1 MLDIIRRILRLSGKT
16 KSKLLLSFAI
26 GFLESVMPSLSL
38 LFMFFSFR
46 WYLAGDIRMKRIIW
60 VALFLLCSLV
70 LRFIFKLLEYRLQS
84 GAGYEMVCNQRL
96 ALGEKLLHLPMSF
109 YHDTDA
115 GELSSVVNDDL
126 VFVEGMAMS
135 FLSKIISAM
144 ISIVLLML
152 TLLILDFR
160 IALLALLAYPFAILV
175 HHQTQQIYQRKS
187 KERQTAHAAT
197 SSVMLEYLHGI
208 YVVKAFRITGIQ
220 KKRLEGVLKNLEMT
234 SYDFEMAGMPYMT
247 LYFVIFNLFTAVIL
261 FAVAFFFSDGSLPL
275 EKTLLLVIIA
285 FSVYAP
291 METLGMTSG
300 ILRLMNE
307 CIHRME
313 TVLETPDMDKQGES
327 ITPAAFDIRFRNVSF
342 SYGEKQVLTGI
353 DFYAPEKTLTAIVG
367 PSGSGKSTLLSLIA
381 RFHDAKSGTV
391 EIGGVDVRKMRS
403 DVVLRNISF
412 IFQKVYLFH
421 NTIEAN
427 LRFGNPNAAFA
438 DIREAAKKAHCHEF
452 IEKMANGYQTV
463 IGEGGVTLSGGERQ
477 RIAIARALLKDAP
490 IILLDEAT
498 VNIDPENELLI
509 QEAIDALIREKTVFV
524 VAHKLSPIK
533 NAQQIIVLNQD
544 GRVQETGTH
553 EALIREGGAYR
564 RLWDLQARTNAWN
577 I

>member
-16 KSKLLLSFAI
+16 KSKLLLSFAV

-234 SYDFEMAGMPYMT
+234 SYDFEMDGMPYMT

-391 EIGGVDVRKMRS
+391 EIGGVDVRRVRS

>member
-16 KSKLLLSFAI
+16 KSKLLLSFAV

-234 SYDFEMAGMPYMT
+234 SYDFEMDGMPYMT

-391 EIGGVDVRKMRS
+391 EIGGVDVRRMRS

>member
-16 KSKLLLSFAI
+16 KSKLLLSFAV

-46 WYLAGDIRMKRIIW
+46 WYLAGNIRMKRIIW

-84 GAGYEMVCNQRL
+84 GAGYEIVCNQRL

-275 EKTLLLVIIA
+275 EKTLLLVITA

-391 EIGGVDVRKMRS
+391 EIGGVDVRRMRS

>member
-16 KSKLLLSFAI
+16 KSKLLLSFAV

-208 YVVKAFRITGIQ
+208 YVVKAFRIMGIQ

-234 SYDFEMAGMPYMT
+234 SYDFEMDGMPYMT

-275 EKTLLLVIIA
+275 EKTLLLVITA

-391 EIGGVDVRKMRS
+391 EIGGVDVRRMRS

>member
-1 MLDIIRRILRLSGKT
+1 MLDIIRKILRLSGKT
-16 KSKLLLSFAI
+16 KSKLLLSFAV

-275 EKTLLLVIIA
+275 EKTLLLVITA

-391 EIGGVDVRKMRS
+391 EIGGVDVRRMRS

>member
-16 KSKLLLSFAI
+16 KSKLLLSFAV

-234 SYDFEMAGMPYMT
+234 SYDFEMDGMPYMT

-275 EKTLLLVIIA
+275 EKTLLLVITA

-391 EIGGVDVRKMRS
+391 EIGGVDVRRMRS

>member
-16 KSKLLLSFAI
+16 KSKLLLSFAV

-220 KKRLEGVLKNLEMT
+220 KKRLESVLKNLEMT

-391 EIGGVDVRKMRS
+391 EIGGVDVRRMRS

>member
-16 KSKLLLSFAI
+16 KSKLLLSFAV

-38 LFMFFSFR
+38 LFMCFSFR

-84 GAGYEMVCNQRL
+84 GAGYEIVCNQRL

-275 EKTLLLVIIA
+275 EKTLLLVITA

-391 EIGGVDVRKMRS
+391 EIGGVDVRRMRS

>member
-16 KSKLLLSFAI
+16 KSKLLLSFAV

-391 EIGGVDVRKMRS
+391 EIGGVDVRRVRS

>member
-16 KSKLLLSFAI
+16 KSKLLLSFAV

-84 GAGYEMVCNQRL
+84 GAGYEIVCNQRL

-391 EIGGVDVRKMRS
+391 EIGGVDVRRMRS

-421 NTIEAN
+421 DTIEAN

>member
-16 KSKLLLSFAI
+16 KSKLLLSFAV

-391 EIGGVDVRKMRS
+391 EIGGVDIRRMRS

>member
-16 KSKLLLSFAI
+16 KSKLLLSFAV

-275 EKTLLLVIIA
+275 EKTLLLVITA

-381 RFHDAKSGTV
+381 RFHDAKRGTV
-391 EIGGVDVRKMRS
+391 EIGGVDVRRVRS

>member
-16 KSKLLLSFAI
+16 KSKLLLSFAV

-275 EKTLLLVIIA
+275 EKTLLLVITA

-391 EIGGVDVRKMRS
+391 EIGGVDVRRVRS

-477 RIAIARALLKDAP
+477 RIAIARPLLKDAP

>member
-1 MLDIIRRILRLSGKT
+1 MLDIIRRVLRLSGKT
-16 KSKLLLSFAI
+16 KSKLLLSFAV
-26 GFLESVMPSLSL
+26 GFLESVTPSLPL
-38 LFMFFSFR
+38 LFMFFSLR
-46 WYLAGDIRMKRIIW
+46 WYLAGDIRMDHIVW

-70 LRFIFKLLEYRLQS
+70 LRFIFKWLEYGLQS
-84 GAGYEMVCNQRL
+84 GAGYEMVCDQRL
-96 ALGEKLLHLPMSF
+96 ALGKKLLHLPMGF

-115 GELSSVVNDDL
+115 GELSSVINDDL
-126 VFVEGMAMS
+126 VFVEGVAMS
-135 FLSKIISAM
+135 FLSKIVSAM
-144 ISIVLLML
+144 ISIILLTL

-175 HHQTQQIYQRKS
+175 HHRAQQIYQRKS
-187 KERQTAHAAT
+187 RERQSAHAAT

-208 YVVKAFRITGIQ
+208 YVVKAFRIAGVQ
-220 KKRLEGVLKNLEMT
+220 KKRLEGILKNLEMV
-234 SYDFEMAGMPYMT
+234 SYNFEMNGMPYMA

-261 FAVAFFFSDGSLPL
+261 FAVTFFFSDGSLPL
-275 EKTLLLVIIA
+275 EKALLLVIMA
-285 FSVYAP
+285 FSFYAP
-291 METLGMTSG
+291 METLGMISG

-313 TVLETPDMDKQGES
+313 TILETPDMDEQGES
-327 ITPAAFDIRFRNVSF
+327 IVPAAFDIRFRNVSF
-342 SYGEKQVLTGI
+342 SYGEKQVLSGI

-381 RFHDAKSGTV
+381 RFYDTKSGTV
-391 EIGGVDVRKMRS
+391 EIGGVDVRRMRS
-403 DVVLRNISF
+403 DIVLRNISF

-421 NTIEAN
+421 DTIEAN
-427 LRFGNPNAAFA
+427 LRFGNPDAAFA
-438 DIREAAKKAHCHEF
+438 DIQEAAKKAHCHEF

-463 IGEGGVTLSGGERQ
+463 IGEGGGTLSGGERQ

-524 VAHKLSPIK
+524 VAHKLSPVK
-533 NAQQIIVLNQD
+533 NAQKIIVLNQD
-544 GRVQETGTH
+544 GRIQETGTH
-553 EALIREGGAYR
+553 ETLIRAGGAYR
-564 RLWDLQARTNAWN
+564 RLWDLQARADAWN

>member
-16 KSKLLLSFAI
+16 KSKLLLSFAV

-391 EIGGVDVRKMRS
+391 EIGGVDVRRMRS

>member
-16 KSKLLLSFAI
+16 KSKLLLSFAV

-275 EKTLLLVIIA
+275 EKTLLLVITA

-391 EIGGVDVRKMRS
+391 EIGGVDVRRVRS

-438 DIREAAKKAHCHEF
+438 DIRKAAKKAHCHEF

>member
-16 KSKLLLSFAI
+16 KSKLLLSFAV

-208 YVVKAFRITGIQ
+208 YVVKAFRIMGIQ

-391 EIGGVDVRKMRS
+391 EIGGVDVRRMRS

-564 RLWDLQARTNAWN
+564 RLWDLQARTNA
-577 I
+577 

>member
-16 KSKLLLSFAI
+16 KSKLLLSFAV

-275 EKTLLLVIIA
+275 EKTLLLVITA

-391 EIGGVDVRKMRS
+391 EIGGVDVRRMRS

>member
-16 KSKLLLSFAI
+16 KSKLLLSFAV

-391 EIGGVDVRKMRS
+391 EIGGVDVRRMRS

-533 NAQQIIVLNQD
+533 NAQKIIVLNQD

>member
-16 KSKLLLSFAI
+16 KSKLLLSFAV

-84 GAGYEMVCNQRL
+84 GAGYEIVCNQRL

-275 EKTLLLVIIA
+275 EKTLLLVITA

-391 EIGGVDVRKMRS
+391 EIGGVDVRRMRS

>member
-16 KSKLLLSFAI
+16 KSKLLLSFAV

-38 LFMFFSFR
+38 LFMCFSFR

-84 GAGYEMVCNQRL
+84 GAGYEIVCNQRL

-160 IALLALLAYPFAILV
+160 IALLALSAYPFAILV

-275 EKTLLLVIIA
+275 EKTLLLVITA

-391 EIGGVDVRKMRS
+391 EIGGVDVRRMRS

>member
-16 KSKLLLSFAI
+16 KSKLLLSFAV

-220 KKRLEGVLKNLEMT
+220 KKKLEGVLKNLEMT

-247 LYFVIFNLFTAVIL
+247 LYFVIFNLFIAVIL

-391 EIGGVDVRKMRS
+391 EIGGVDVRRMRS

>member
-16 KSKLLLSFAI
+16 KSKLLLSFAV

-275 EKTLLLVIIA
+275 EKTLLLVITA

-391 EIGGVDVRKMRS
+391 EIGGVDVRRVRS

>member
-16 KSKLLLSFAI
+16 KSKLLLSFAV

-234 SYDFEMAGMPYMT
+234 SYDFEMDGMPYMT

-275 EKTLLLVIIA
+275 EKTLLLVITA

-313 TVLETPDMDKQGES
+313 TVLETPDMDKQGGS

-391 EIGGVDVRKMRS
+391 EIGGVDVRRMRS

>member
-1 MLDIIRRILRLSGKT
+1 
-16 KSKLLLSFAI
+16 
-26 GFLESVMPSLSL
+26 
-38 LFMFFSFR
+38 
-46 WYLAGDIRMKRIIW
+46 MKRIIW

-275 EKTLLLVIIA
+275 EKTLLLVITA

-391 EIGGVDVRKMRS
+391 EIGGVDVRRVRS

-477 RIAIARALLKDAP
+477 RIAIARPLLKDAP

>member
-16 KSKLLLSFAI
+16 KSKLLLSFAV

-247 LYFVIFNLFTAVIL
+247 LYFVIFNLFIAVIL

-391 EIGGVDVRKMRS
+391 EIGGVDVRRMRS
-403 DVVLRNISF
+403 DIVLRNISF

>member
-16 KSKLLLSFAI
+16 KSKLLLSFAV

-220 KKRLEGVLKNLEMT
+220 KKKLEGVLKNLEMT

-391 EIGGVDVRKMRS
+391 EIGGVDVRRMRS

>member
-16 KSKLLLSFAI
+16 KSKLLLSFAV

-234 SYDFEMAGMPYMT
+234 SYDFEMDGMPYMT

-327 ITPAAFDIRFRNVSF
+327 IAVDR
-342 SYGEKQVLTGI
+342 
-353 DFYAPEKTLTAIVG
+353 
-367 PSGSGKSTLLSLIA
+367 KS
-381 RFHDAKSGTV
+381 
-391 EIGGVDVRKMRS
+391 
-403 DVVLRNISF
+403 VV
-412 IFQKVYLFH
+412 
-421 NTIEAN
+421 
-427 LRFGNPNAAFA
+427 
-438 DIREAAKKAHCHEF
+438 
-452 IEKMANGYQTV
+452 
-463 IGEGGVTLSGGERQ
+463 
-477 RIAIARALLKDAP
+477 
-490 IILLDEAT
+490 
-498 VNIDPENELLI
+498 
-509 QEAIDALIREKTVFV
+509 
-524 VAHKLSPIK
+524 
-533 NAQQIIVLNQD
+533 
-544 GRVQETGTH
+544 
-553 EALIREGGAYR
+553 
-564 RLWDLQARTNAWN
+564 
-577 I
+577 

>member
-16 KSKLLLSFAI
+16 KSKLLLSFAV

-84 GAGYEMVCNQRL
+84 GAGYEIVCNQRL

-275 EKTLLLVIIA
+275 EKTLLLVITA

-391 EIGGVDVRKMRS
+391 EIGGVDVRRVRS

>member
-16 KSKLLLSFAI
+16 KSKLLLSFAV

-208 YVVKAFRITGIQ
+208 YVVKAFRIMGIQ

-391 EIGGVDVRKMRS
+391 EIGGVDVRRMRS

>member
-16 KSKLLLSFAI
+16 KSKLLLSFAV

-275 EKTLLLVIIA
+275 EKTLLLVITA

>member
-16 KSKLLLSFAI
+16 KSKLLLSFAV

>member
-16 KSKLLLSFAI
+16 KSKLLLSFAV

-234 SYDFEMAGMPYMT
+234 SYDFEMDGMPYMT

-327 ITPAAFDIRFRNVSF
+327 ITPAAFDIKFRNVSF

-391 EIGGVDVRKMRS
+391 EIGGVDVRRMRS

>member
-16 KSKLLLSFAI
+16 KSKLLLSFAV

-135 FLSKIISAM
+135 FLSKIINAM

-391 EIGGVDVRKMRS
+391 EIGGVDVRRMRS